1 MAVLVTL
8 FLHISWNEVG
18 AQGTYSTPGQT
29 LTSLEFEPQ
38 LMNPLTGLP
47 DENARASA
55 FARPRRDPIGADE
68 ADRSRR
74 QLLVSD
80 GGHWERHL
88 ITGRWWCSPEL
99 HQRLG
104 RSGDAQADS
113 PFDRCVAED
122 RPRIEEACA
131 QAIDQSG
138 GFTLDLRLTD
148 ADGHFRWWRC
158 TARVL
163 PGVGGIPEYLSGL
176 LREVHADRQ
185 ALSTLEAS
193 ASRYERAMD
202 ATAEVHFEHTV
213 GAEDFFISDRIC
225 TLLGYP
231 QGKTAPPREVYL
243 SWVHPEDRERLQADI
258 AMATAASGPWEQVY
272 RLRHRDGGYRWVR
285 ARGRTDVDP
294 QGCLRM
300 TGMLTDT
307 HEQTLLRHDIEEQR
321 QHLEAM
327 VEERTMRLETA
338 LAEAQRQREQA
349 ERANESKS
357 VFLAHMSHEIRTPLN
372 GLLGLNELALQ
383 EATSTQQ
390 KRHLKMALQ
399 SGRNLL
405 GIINDVLDFSRLSAG
420 MPPPVDE
427 PFDLCDSLAEAM
439 RVVMPTVRTK
449 NLGLIYDHVGAISRV
464 IGDSQRVQQIVS
476 NLLSNAVKYTEQ
488 GYVEVVTRVHEVAP
502 GQCVARIAVRDTGC
516 GMNPDVAARVFQP
529 FVQGDD
535 SLARRHGGTG
545 LGLSIALGLA
555 QSVGGSL
562 ALDSTPGQGSCFTL
576 ELPLRVQAGH
586 QPAAGW
592 PPPGHAWLLHTRA
605 MPAQAM
611 RRRLQRVG
619 WDCDILGGVAELI
632 EHARRAHQA
641 PDLLLLSES
650 AIDPGTDLALLRRL
664 LPHTNIVLLVRP
676 DWNEP
681 SVESAARMAQ
691 MPLIFMPVTPASLL
705 ELLCMSGPQ
714 TDHIVSGYG
723 SLSGMPMPVDADE
736 ASDVLVVEDNMVN
749 QIIVCEM
756 IEVLGLRTRLA
767 EDGDSAVRACCDR
780 APALVLMDLQMPGV
794 DGLEAT
800 RQLRAMQQ
808 RGTLPSFPIVALT
821 AHTTPQD
828 RDSCAAAGMVGYL
841 TKPVAMADLRN
852 ELSRWL
858 RRPLGDRSPGP
869 VGLWVTHEDGLGNG
883 H

>member
-1 MAVLVTL
+1 MSTEPKTN
-8 FLHISWNEVG
+8 FMTQPTGFPDDGDGDG
-18 AQGTYSTPGQT
+18 AHSGAALRARRGSTH
-29 LTSLEFEPQ
+29 
-38 LMNPLTGLP
+38 
-47 DENARASA
+47 
-55 FARPRRDPIGADE
+55 ADE
-68 ADRSRR
+68 AERSRR
-74 QLLVSD
+74 QGLVSD
-80 GGHWERHL
+80 GVHWELRL
-88 ITGRWWCSPEL
+88 VTGRWWCSPD
-99 HQRLG
+99 LG
-104 RSGDAQADS
+104 RLLGLTRDALAAS
-113 PFDRCVAED
+113 APFDRCVAED
-122 RPRIEEACA
+122 RPRIDAACA

-148 ADGHFRWWRC
+148 GDGHIRWWRC

-163 PGVGGIPEYLSGL
+163 SGVSGVPEYLSGV

-185 ALSTLEAS
+185 ALLTVEAV
-193 ASRYERAMD
+193 ASRCERAME
-202 ATAEVHFEHTV
+202 ATSEVHFEQTV
-213 GAEDFFISDRIC
+213 GAGDFFISDRIC
-225 TLLGYP
+225 TLLGYATGTP
-231 QGKTAPPREVYL
+231 APAREVYF
-243 SWVHPEDRERLQADI
+243 SWVHPDDRALLHTEI
-258 AMATAASGPWEQVY
+258 AAASAAPGAWESVY
-272 RLRHRDGGYRWVR
+272 RLRHRDGGFRWVR
-285 ARGRTDVDP
+285 ARGRTDADSH
-294 QGCLRM
+294 GRLRM

-307 HEQTLLRHDIEEQR
+307 HEQTLLRRDIERQR

-327 VEERTMRLETA
+327 VEERTTRLETA

-372 GLLGLNELALQ
+372 GVLGLNELALQ

-390 KRHLKMALQ
+390 KRHLKLALQ
-399 SGRNLL
+399 SGRALL

-420 MPPPVDE
+420 MLPPGEE
-427 PFDLCDSLAEAM
+427 PFDLCDTLAEAM

-449 NLGLIYDHVGAISRV
+449 NLGLVYDHIGAVSRV
-464 IGDSQRVQQIVS
+464 VGDAQRVQQIVS

-488 GYVEVVTRVHEVAP
+488 GHIEMVSHVHEVAP

-516 GMNPDVAARVFQP
+516 GMKPDVAARVFQP
-529 FVQGDD
+529 FVQGDA

-562 ALDSTPGQGSCFTL
+562 TLDSTPGRGSSFTI
-576 ELPLRVQAGH
+576 ELPLRVQAGL
-586 QPAAGW
+586 QPGSGW

-605 MPAQAM
+605 APAQAIE
-611 RRRLQRVG
+611 RRLQRLG
-619 WDCDILGGVAELI
+619 WGCDILGSVTELI
-632 EHARRAHQA
+632 EHARSAHEA
-641 PDLLLLSES
+641 PELLLLNES
-650 AIDPGTDLALLRRL
+650 AIDAGTDLALLRRV

-681 SVESAARMAQ
+681 PVESAARLAQ
-691 MPLIFMPVTPASLL
+691 MPLIFMPVTPAALL
-705 ELLCMSGPQ
+705 DLLCMTGPQ
-714 TDHIVSGYG
+714 SDHIVSGYS
-723 SLSGMPMPVDADE
+723 SLSGMPMPVAADE

-749 QIIVCEM
+749 QVIVCEM

-767 EDGDSAVRACCDR
+767 EDGDSAVRACRDR
-780 APALVLMDLQMPGV
+780 PPALVLMDLQMPGV

-800 RQLRAMQQ
+800 RQLRAMQR

-821 AHTTPQD
+821 AHATPQD

-858 RRPLGDRSPGP
+858 RSP
-869 VGLWVTHEDGLGNG
+869 
-883 H
+883 

>member
-1 MAVLVTL
+1 MTKLAGDLDD
-8 FLHISWNEVG
+8 G
-18 AQGTYSTPGQT
+18 AH
-29 LTSLEFEPQ
+29 
-38 LMNPLTGLP
+38 
-47 DENARASA
+47 ASA
-55 FARPRRDPIGADE
+55 EARELRSSLSADE
-68 ADRSRR
+68 AARSRR
-74 QLLVSD
+74 QVLLSESV
-80 GGHWERHL
+80 HWEL
-88 ITGRWWCSPEL
+88 NLLSGRWWCSPKL
-99 HQRLG
+99 HQLLG
-104 RSGDAQADS
+104 VPDDAPATGS
-113 PFDRCVAED
+113 PFDRCFAED
-122 RPRIEEACA
+122 RPRVDKACA

-138 GFTLDLRLTD
+138 GFTLHLRLTD
-148 ADGHFRWWRC
+148 GDGHVRWWHC

-163 PGVGGIPEYLSGL
+163 VASNGDPDYLAGVM
-176 LREVHADRQ
+176 REVHAERQ
-185 ALSTLEAS
+185 AVLSLEAL
-193 ASRYERAMD
+193 ASRCERAME
-202 ATAEVHFEHTV
+202 ATSEVHFEHTV
-213 GAEDFFISDRIC
+213 GGEVFFISDRIC

-231 QGKTAPPREVYL
+231 KGTPAPAREVYF
-243 SWVHPEDRERLQADI
+243 SWVHPEDRGLLQAEI
-258 AMATAASGPWEQVY
+258 AAASSALGAWESVY
-272 RLRHRDGGYRWVR
+272 RLRHRDGGFRWVR
-285 ARGRTDVDP
+285 ARGRTDVDA
-294 QGCLRM
+294 QGLLRM

-307 HEQTLLRHDIEEQR
+307 HEQTLLRRDIEEQR

-327 VEERTMRLETA
+327 VEERTTRLETA

-357 VFLAHMSHEIRTPLN
+357 IFLAHMSHEIRTPLN
-372 GLLGLNELALQ
+372 GVLGLNELALQ

-390 KRHLKMALQ
+390 KRHLKLALQ

-420 MPPPVDE
+420 MLPPVED
-427 PFDLCDSLAEAM
+427 PFDLCDTLAEAM
-439 RVVMPTVRTK
+439 RVIMPTVRTK
-449 NLGLIYDHVGAISRV
+449 NLGLIYDHIGAISRV
-464 IGDSQRVQQIVS
+464 IGDAQRVQQIVS

-488 GYVEVVTRVHEVAP
+488 GHIELVTYVHEVAP
-502 GQCVARIAVRDTGC
+502 GQCLARISVRDTGC

-529 FVQGDD
+529 FVQGDA

-555 QSVGGSL
+555 ESVGGSL
-562 ALDSTPGQGSCFTL
+562 ALDSTPGRGSCFTL

-586 QPAAGW
+586 QPGAGW

-611 RRRLQRVG
+611 KRRLQRVG
-619 WDCDILGGVAELI
+619 WGCDILGSVSELI
-632 EHARRAHQA
+632 EHARNAHQA

-650 AIDPGTDLALLRRL
+650 AIDPGVDLALLRRV
-664 LPHTNIVLLVRP
+664 LPNTNIVLLVRP

-681 SVESAARMAQ
+681 PVEAAARLAQ
-691 MPLIFMPVTPASLL
+691 MPLIFMPVTPAALL
-705 ELLCMSGPQ
+705 ELLCMTGPQ
-714 TDHIVSGYG
+714 TDHIVSGYS
-723 SLSGMPMPVDADE
+723 SLSGMPIPVDADE

-749 QIIVCEM
+749 QVIVCEM

-767 EDGDSAVRACCDR
+767 EDGDSAVRACRDR
-780 APALVLMDLQMPGV
+780 PPALVLMDLQMPGV

-821 AHTTPQD
+821 AHATPQD

-858 RRPLGDRSPGP
+858 RSP
-869 VGLWVTHEDGLGNG
+869 
-883 H
+883 

>member
-1 MAVLVTL
+1 M
-8 FLHISWNEVG
+8 
-18 AQGTYSTPGQT
+18 
-29 LTSLEFEPQ
+29 EFETH
-38 LMNPLTGLP
+38 LMTELAGFP
-47 DENARASA
+47 DHGERAGAAARA
-55 FARPRRDPIGADE
+55 RREPSHIDE
-68 ADRSRR
+68 ADRLQR
-74 QLLVSD
+74 QMQVSD
-80 GGHWERHL
+80 GVHWELHL
-88 ITGRWWCSPEL
+88 VTGRWWCAPEL
-99 HQRLG
+99 HRLL
-104 RSGDAQADS
+104 RLPSEIPVPAR
-113 PFDRCVAED
+113 PFDHCVDED
-122 RPRIEEACA
+122 RARIDDACA
-131 QAIDQSG
+131 QAIDQNG
-138 GFTLDLRLTD
+138 GFTLDLRLVD
-148 ADGHFRWWRC
+148 GDGHCRWWRC

-163 PGVGGIPEYLSGL
+163 PGASGGTEYLAGV

-185 ALSTLEAS
+185 ALLNLEAI
-193 ASRYERAMD
+193 ASRCERAME
-202 ATAEVHFEHTV
+202 ATSEVHFEHTV
-213 GAEDFFISDRIC
+213 GSTDFFISDRIC

-231 QGKTAPPREVYL
+231 KGTPAPAREVYF
-243 SWVHPEDRERLQADI
+243 SWVHPEDRALLQTEF
-258 AMATAASGPWEQVY
+258 ATASAAPGAWESVY
-272 RLRHRDGGYRWVR
+272 RLRHRDGGFRWVR
-285 ARGRTDVDP
+285 ARGRTDV
-294 QGCLRM
+294 GFGGRLRM

-307 HEQTLLRHDIEEQR
+307 HEQTLLRRDIEAQR

-327 VEERTMRLETA
+327 VEERTTRLETA

-372 GLLGLNELALQ
+372 GVLGLNELALQ

-390 KRHLKMALQ
+390 KRHLRLALQ

-420 MPPPVDE
+420 MLPPVDE
-427 PFDLCDSLAEAM
+427 PFDLCDTLAEAM

-488 GYVEVVTRVHEVAP
+488 GHIELVTEVNEVAP
-502 GQCVARIAVRDTGC
+502 GRCVARVVVRDTGC
-516 GMNPDVAARVFQP
+516 GMDAEVAARVFQP
-529 FVQGDD
+529 FVQGDA

-555 QSVGGSL
+555 QSVGGTL
-562 ALDSTPGQGSCFTL
+562 ALDSVPGRGSCFTL

-586 QPAAGW
+586 HPGSGW
-592 PPPGHAWLLHTRA
+592 PPPGHAWLLHTR
-605 MPAQAM
+605 MLPAQAM
-611 RRRLQRVG
+611 QHRLERMG
-619 WDCDILGGVAELI
+619 WGCDILGSVTELI
-632 EHARRAHQA
+632 ARAHA
-641 PDLLLLSES
+641 APVPPDLVLLSES
-650 AIDPGTDLALLRRL
+650 AIDAGTDLGLLRRL

-681 SVESAARMAQ
+681 PVEAAARMAL
-691 MPLIFMPVTPASLL
+691 MPLIFMPVTPAALL

-714 TDHIVSGYG
+714 TDHIVSGHS
-723 SLSGMPMPVDADE
+723 SLSGLPMPVDADDG
-736 ASDVLVVEDNMVN
+736 SDVLVVEDNMVN
-749 QIIVCEM
+749 QVIVCEM

-767 EDGDSAVRACCDR
+767 EDGDSAVRACRDR
-780 APALVLMDLQMPGV
+780 PPALVLMDLQMPGV

-808 RGTLPSFPIVALT
+808 RGTLPAFPIVALT
-821 AHTTPQD
+821 AHATPQD

-858 RRPLGDRSPGP
+858 RGP
-869 VGLWVTHEDGLGNG
+869 
-883 H
+883 

>member
-1 MAVLVTL
+1 MTQPTG
-8 FLHISWNEVG
+8 FPDDGDGDG
-18 AQGTYSTPGQT
+18 AHSGAALRARRGSTH
-29 LTSLEFEPQ
+29 
-38 LMNPLTGLP
+38 
-47 DENARASA
+47 
-55 FARPRRDPIGADE
+55 ADE
-68 ADRSRR
+68 AERSRR
-74 QLLVSD
+74 QGLVSD
-80 GGHWERHL
+80 GVHWELRL
-88 ITGRWWCSPEL
+88 VTGRWWCSPD
-99 HQRLG
+99 LG
-104 RSGDAQADS
+104 RLLGLTRDALAAS
-113 PFDRCVAED
+113 APFDRCVAED
-122 RPRIEEACA
+122 RPRIDAACA

-148 ADGHFRWWRC
+148 GDGHIRWWRC

-163 PGVGGIPEYLSGL
+163 SGVSGVPEYLSGV

-185 ALSTLEAS
+185 ALLTVEAV
-193 ASRYERAMD
+193 ASRYERAME
-202 ATAEVHFEHTV
+202 ATSEVHFEQTV
-213 GAEDFFISDRIC
+213 GAGDFFISDRIC
-225 TLLGYP
+225 TLLGYATGTP
-231 QGKTAPPREVYL
+231 APAREVYF
-243 SWVHPEDRERLQADI
+243 SWVHPDDRALLHTEI
-258 AMATAASGPWEQVY
+258 AAASAAPGAWESVY
-272 RLRHRDGGYRWVR
+272 RLRHRDGGFRWVR
-285 ARGRTDVDP
+285 ARGRTDADSH
-294 QGCLRM
+294 GRLRM

-307 HEQTLLRHDIEEQR
+307 HEQTLLRRDIERQR

-327 VEERTMRLETA
+327 VEERTTRLETA

-372 GLLGLNELALQ
+372 GVLGLNELALQ

-390 KRHLKMALQ
+390 KRHLKLALQ
-399 SGRNLL
+399 SGRALL

-420 MPPPVDE
+420 MLPPGEE
-427 PFDLCDSLAEAM
+427 PFDLCDTLAEAM

-449 NLGLIYDHVGAISRV
+449 NLGLVYDHIGAVSRV
-464 IGDSQRVQQIVS
+464 VGDAQRVQQIVS

-488 GYVEVVTRVHEVAP
+488 GHIEMVSHVHEVAP

-516 GMNPDVAARVFQP
+516 GMKPDVAARVFQP
-529 FVQGDD
+529 FVQGDA

-562 ALDSTPGQGSCFTL
+562 TLDSTPGRGSSFTL
-576 ELPLRVQAGH
+576 ELPLRVQAGL
-586 QPAAGW
+586 QPGSGW

-605 MPAQAM
+605 APAQAIE
-611 RRRLQRVG
+611 RRLQRLG
-619 WDCDILGGVAELI
+619 WGCDILGSVTELI
-632 EHARRAHQA
+632 EHARSAHEA
-641 PDLLLLSES
+641 PELLLLNES
-650 AIDPGTDLALLRRL
+650 AIDAGTDLALLRRV

-681 SVESAARMAQ
+681 PVESAARLAQ
-691 MPLIFMPVTPASLL
+691 MPLSFMPVTPAALL
-705 ELLCMSGPQ
+705 DLLCMTGPQ
-714 TDHIVSGYG
+714 SDHIVSGYS
-723 SLSGMPMPVDADE
+723 SLSGMPMPVAADE

-749 QIIVCEM
+749 QVIVCEM

-767 EDGDSAVRACCDR
+767 EDGDSAVRACRDR
-780 APALVLMDLQMPGV
+780 PPALVLMDLQMPGV

-800 RQLRAMQQ
+800 RQLRAMQR

-821 AHTTPQD
+821 AHATPQD

-858 RRPLGDRSPGP
+858 RSP
-869 VGLWVTHEDGLGNG
+869 
-883 H
+883 